1 MTKTMTDKNNK
12 PGFFQRLM
20 SFGHQP
26 PEVLKDEP
34 ASRAELTDQV
44 AHPTAPLVPTQATGQ
59 VRRAIDD
66 ILPAGDTPLA
76 VLSQLKRA
84 KQGDIQGFVKLVE
97 AVISED
103 MNYASASEAVTEA
116 LTAAPLIAEP
126 GGPLARDKKVAED
139 VQRNVLDLACVQ
151 EIVEHMLSYEDFG
164 YAAAELMWDTSDPRH
179 FKIANVVPVN
189 PAWLTFD
196 KRDAR
201 TPLLLPAESG
211 GMPIPLK
218 KNVFMYLALKGY
230 GLPILRSHGYAGA
243 FYKALK
249 TLGLKD
255 WAGLLEVVGQPVRV
269 GSYDST
275 KLGGIGSPELKK
287 SIKDL
292 DRALTQLGTDAW
304 ARIPEGMKIEF
315 LESSTKSASGELY
328 ERFTRYFD
336 EQITKRKTGAV
347 LTTGTGNTGSGG
359 SQALGTVHGE
369 AFTRKIRSIAKDI
382 ASCIQTG
389 AVTAYVTFN
398 YPEGTPV
405 PKVRFFFE
413 EPEDIAA
420 LSDALA
426 KLVPL
431 GLKVSQDEIR
441 DKLGLREPADDEDTL
456 GTAPPAEPD
465 APADPKAAKDTL
477 RARFAATPASGQGP
491 SEPSAA
497 SDELD
502 ALEAELLADEGY
514 VEADDSINAE
524 LLALV
529 EATAAEGPEAIKKAL
544 LAFIENSD
552 VDGLRAVFTAGMTA
566 SRAAGDLGLEL
577 TDVEA

>member
-1 MTKTMTDKNNK
+1 
-12 PGFFQRLM
+12 M

-44 AHPTAPLVPTQATGQ
+44 AYPTPPLVPTQATGQ

-66 ILPAGDTPLA
+66 VLPIGDTPLA
-76 VLSQLKRA
+76 VLTQLKRA

-116 LTAAPLIAEP
+116 LTAAPLMAEP
-126 GGPLARDKKVAED
+126 GGPLARDKKIAED
-139 VQRNVLDLACVQ
+139 VQRNVLDLGCVQ

-179 FKIANVVPVN
+179 WKIANVVPVN
-189 PAWLTFD
+189 PAWVTFD

-211 GMPIPLK
+211 GMPTPLK
-218 KNVFMYLALKGY
+218 QNVFMYLALKGY

-269 GSYDST
+269 GSYDPT

-315 LESSTKSASGELY
+315 LESATKSASGELY

-382 ASCIQTG
+382 AASIQDG
-389 AVTAYVTFN
+389 IVRAYIAFN

-413 EPEDIAA
+413 EPEDVTA

-441 DKLGLREPADDEDTL
+441 DKLGLREPADDEPVL
-456 GTAPPAEPD
+456 GSSTPPEPD
-465 APADPKAAKDTL
+465 PSGAPGTDTKAANSM
-477 RARFAATPASGQGP
+477 RARFAASPASSGQGT
-491 SEPSAA
+491 SDEGAA
-497 SDELD
+497 RDELD
-502 ALEAELLADEGY
+502 VLIDKLLADDGY
-514 VEADDSINAE
+514 VAADEDVDAQLMSAVEAAAAGGTDAIKAA
-524 LLALV
+524 LLAL
-529 EATAAEGPEAIKKAL
+529 
-544 LAFIENSD
+544 IESAD
-552 VDGLRAVFTAGMTA
+552 VDAMRAAFTAGMTA
-566 SRAAGDLGLEL
+566 SRAAGEQGVEL
-577 TDVEA
+577 ADVEA

>member
-1 MTKTMTDKNNK
+1 MTDKNNK
-12 PGFFQRLM
+12 SGFFQRLM

-26 PEVLKDEP
+26 PEVLKNEP
-34 ASRAELTDQV
+34 ALQAELTDQV
-44 AHPTAPLVPTQATGQ
+44 AYPTAPLVPTQATGQ

-139 VQRNVLDLACVQ
+139 VQRNVLDLSCVQ

-164 YAAAELMWDTSDPRH
+164 YAAAELMWDTSDPHH

-201 TPLLLPAESG
+201 TPLLLPAETG
-211 GMPIPLK
+211 GIPAPLK
-218 KNVFMYLALKGY
+218 QNVFMYLALKGY

-249 TLGLKD
+249 TLGVKD

-269 GSYDST
+269 GSYDPT

-315 LESSTKSASGELY
+315 LESATKSASGELY
-328 ERFTRYFD
+328 ERFVRYFD

-382 ASCIQTG
+382 AASIQDG
-389 AVTAYVTFN
+389 IVRAYITFN

-405 PKVRFFFE
+405 PKVKFFFE
-413 EPEDIAA
+413 EPEDVAA

-441 DKLGLREPADDEDTL
+441 EKLGLREPADDEAVL
-456 GTAPPAEPD
+456 GAVAPAEPPGD
-465 APADPKAAKDTL
+465 DPKASKDTL
-477 RARFAATPASGQGP
+477 RARFAATPAAGQGTSDAAP
-491 SEPSAA
+491 A

-502 ALEAELLADEGY
+502 ALEAQLLADEGY
-514 VEADDSINAE
+514 IEADDAINAE
-524 LLALV
+524 LLAAIV
-529 EATAAEGPEAIKKAL
+529 AAAPGGPEAVKAAA
-544 LAFIENSD
+544 LAFIEKSN
-552 VDGLRAVFTAGMTA
+552 VGGLRAAFTAGMTA
-566 SRAAGDLGLEL
+566 ARAAGDLGLEL
-577 TDVEA
+577 TDAEA